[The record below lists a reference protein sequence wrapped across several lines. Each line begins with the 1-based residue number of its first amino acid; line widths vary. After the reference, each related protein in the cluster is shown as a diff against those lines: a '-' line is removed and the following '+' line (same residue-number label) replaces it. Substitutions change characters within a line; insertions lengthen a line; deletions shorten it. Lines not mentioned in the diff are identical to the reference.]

1 MNTYTI
7 EVTDTFGGEANYMW
21 VQNHTVRAKTTR
33 GAMRIISNLL
43 PYAGGVRKDY
53 STGDMERWVWRK
65 ACVCAFVEE
74 ANNVSG
80 GGLIK

>member
-1 MNTYTI
+1 MSNRRAYNI
-7 EVTDTFGGEANYMW
+7 EVTDTFGGEANYSW
-21 VQNHTVRAKTTR
+21 VHRFMVHAQTTR

-65 ACVCAFVEE
+65 ACVCAFIEQQVEE
-74 ANNVSG
+74 V
-80 GGLIK
+80 